1 MCAQEGFSTL
11 SVAFMHTLASTHL
24 RLTVGVVSWTHACK
38 GLAPYTPSPN
48 TAHDRH
54 EWTRRL
60 ARGRVWER
68 VAVHECACGAVWA
81 YVDARGCMR
90 GYAWASMGVCGQVRS
105 VYRGRVMGAWCIAT
119 HAGDSHGRAKTLVR
133 YFSCALCLRK
143 QAKRRARSLRRLGLT
158 LHRQSAK
165 TADRRV
171 SVKLKSSILWQ
182 QIQPPTTQVLT

>member
-1 MCAQEGFSTL
+1 MAWA
-11 SVAFMHTLASTHL
+11 SV
-24 RLTVGVVSWTHACK
+24 RRDWACM
-38 GLAPYTPSPN
+38 
-48 TAHDRH
+48 DV
-54 EWTRRL
+54 RRL

-105 VYRGRVMGAWCIAT
+105 VYHGRVMGAWCIAT

-143 QAKRRARSLRRLGLT
+143 QAKRRARSPRRLGLT

-182 QIQPPTTQVLT
+182 QILPPTTQVLT

>member
-1 MCAQEGFSTL
+1 MCA
-11 SVAFMHTLASTHL
+11 
-24 RLTVGVVSWTHACK
+24 CC
-38 GLAPYTPSPN
+38 
-48 TAHDRH
+48 
-54 EWTRRL
+54 
-60 ARGRVWER
+60 GRV
-68 VAVHECACGAVWA
+68 G
-81 YVDARGCMR
+81 M
-90 GYAWASMGVCGQVRS
+90 AWASVRRAWMCAGWHVGVRGRMWRCMSVRVGLCVGVCGCAWMYAWLCVGACGQVRS

-119 HAGDSHGRAKTLVR
+119 HTGDSHGRAKTLVR